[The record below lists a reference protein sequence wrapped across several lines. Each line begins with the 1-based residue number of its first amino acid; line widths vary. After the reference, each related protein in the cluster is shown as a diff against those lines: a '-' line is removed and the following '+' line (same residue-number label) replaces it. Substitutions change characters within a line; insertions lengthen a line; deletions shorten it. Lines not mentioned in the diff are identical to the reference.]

1 MPTTKKTDYYR
12 VLGIKTN
19 ADDKQIRQAFRE
31 LARKY
36 HPDLNPD
43 SNRAEANFKAVNEA
57 YEVLSDPDSRKKYDL
72 YGDNWKHADQ
82 MGSPF
87 GRGRAPHQS
96 RGSNF
101 EDLFQGGFGNQ
112 SAGFEDMFGN
122 FGRRRSS
129 QKRQPSKVETDLK
142 VTLEEAYRGCNRM
155 ITITVGGKT
164 RHLQVDIPPGVDTG
178 SVVKFNPEQRL
189 QARINITVSPH
200 ERFKRKGATLYLH
213 VDVPLEDMVLGGQ
226 TQITTMDE
234 KLELTI
240 PAESQTG
247 QKVRLSKKGMPR
259 LESKGPP
266 GDLLVVIQPKLPETL
281 TNETRSLFEQLR
293 EINLKKA
300 SDGSSKR

>member
-178 SVVKFNPEQRL
+178 SVVKFSPEQRL

-200 ERFKRKGATLYLH
+200 ERFTRKGADLYLD
-213 VDVPLEDMVLGGQ
+213 VEVPLEDMVLGGQ
-226 TQITTMDE
+226 TQITTMDGR
-234 KLELTI
+234 LELRI

-266 GDLLVVIQPKLPETL
+266 GDLYVVIQPKLPTTL
-281 TNETRSLFEQLR
+281 TNQTRSLFEKLR
-293 EINLKKA
+293 EINRDET
-300 SDGSSKR
+300 SDVPLER

>member
-12 VLGIKTN
+12 VLGIKRN
-19 ADDKQIRQAFRE
+19 ADDKQIRHAFRE

-57 YEVLSDPDSRKKYDL
+57 YEVLSDPDSRKKYDR

-87 GRGRAPHQS
+87 GRGHAPHQS

-129 QKRQPSKVETDLK
+129 EKRQPSKVETDVS
-142 VTLEEAYRGCNRM
+142 VTLEEAYKILN
-155 ITITVGGKT
+155 
-164 RHLQVDIPPGVDTG
+164 LDINKNVTKED
-178 SVVKFNPEQRL
+178 VKKAHTKIQKKIHPDISPE
-189 QARINITVSPH
+189 TS
-200 ERFKRKGATLYLH
+200 
-213 VDVPLEDMVLGGQ
+213 
-226 TQITTMDE
+226 
-234 KLELTI
+234 
-240 PAESQTG
+240 
-247 QKVRLSKKGMPR
+247 RLSTIVNEAKELILK
-259 LESKGPP
+259 
-266 GDLLVVIQPKLPETL
+266 TL
-281 TNETRSLFEQLR
+281 N
-293 EINLKKA
+293 
-300 SDGSSKR
+300 